1 MRGSTASDRQS
12 TNHGL
17 DHGTELGRLV
27 RSRRERID
35 PASIPGLARANH
47 HKSGVS
53 QEDMARLIGV
63 SNVWYGRLERGE
75 SANYSTE
82 MLDRTAVALRL
93 SEEERMMLY
102 LHALGHEPPLR
113 TTARA
118 TMQLTEPLL
127 RIVNAQPWPAYL
139 SDESWDVVAYNKQML
154 DWFPWIGAGVE
165 NNIMRWVFTDPRARE
180 QLRHW
185 EIDWAPLML
194 AQLRVAQAKQ
204 PGNASLHRLIREILQ
219 ASPDARRLWERDSLI
234 YVHPDGDHRMVYV
247 PYQRDPIEVELVAF
261 APLRSTDARL
271 MMLLPLTGHGLGP
284 Q

>member
-118 TMQLTEPLL
+118 TMQLTEPPVYIVSPGRTYRRDEIDATHSDMFHQVEGLAVDEGLTLADLKGTLAAFCQTIFGSGLDVRL
-127 RIVNAQPWPAYL
+127 RTHFFPFTEPSVEVDVSCYLCGGTGEPAAGARQPWR
-139 SDESWDVVAYNKQML
+139 SH
-154 DWFPWIGAGVE
+154 
-165 NNIMRWVFTDPRARE
+165 AR
-180 QLRHW
+180 
-185 EIDWAPLML
+185 
-194 AQLRVAQAKQ
+194 
-204 PGNASLHRLIREILQ
+204 
-219 ASPDARRLWERDSLI
+219 
-234 YVHPDGDHRMVYV
+234 
-247 PYQRDPIEVELVAF
+247 
-261 APLRSTDARL
+261 
-271 MMLLPLTGHGLGP
+271 
-284 Q
+284 